1 MNRRFFLKLLPVA
14 SAAAA
19 LPAEAFRR
27 LPTHTVNQSTNTVP
41 TYDDWQG
48 DGYYEVND
56 CGRVRV
62 MSVVRWSAFDDPEDG
77 HCYRFN
83 AHLGYGDDISYRYA
97 SAMDAAIVRKVGE
110 F

>member
-14 SAAAA
+14 SAAVA
-19 LPAEAFRR
+19 LPAEASRH
-27 LPTHTVNQSTNTVP
+27 LPTLPVTQPTNEVP
-41 TYDDWQG
+41 TYADWQG

-77 HCYRFN
+77 HCYRFS
-83 AHLGYGDDISYRYA
+83 AYHVHADDISYRYA
-97 SAMDAAIVRKVGE
+97 SAMDAAIIRKVGE